1 MKNTDSIISFLA
13 VYRVLLDDLV
23 LNKGDYNIN
32 AFYDTASSTFIFNI
46 YNGNVL
52 YYKKELN
59 IPYIDARA
67 LKNMIRFHFI
77 KTYDIYLSGIYI
89 KDFKK
94 YHNLCFENVKLN
106 VYIENNELEDT
117 FKVHSVA
124 LNKINSKVLSK

>member
-1 MKNTDSIISFLA
+1 MKNTDSVVSFLA
-13 VYRVLLDDLV
+13 VYRVLLDDLI

-32 AFYDTASSTFIFNI
+32 VFYDNHSSVLIFNI
-46 YNGNVL
+46 YNCDVM

-59 IPYIDARA
+59 IPYVDARA
-67 LKNMIRFHFI
+67 LKNMIRIHFI

-89 KDFKK
+89 KGSKK
-94 YHNLCFENVKLN
+94 YHNICFDNVKLN
-106 VYIENNELEDT
+106 VFIENNELEDT